1 MTKTN
6 NSVLLYKLNNIK
18 SLNDKEREEVA
29 DLNKIKAL
37 FEEIRDSGERVL
49 LQDSSFPNFDS
60 VALKIDFVGDS
71 WCRGIADHITEYKQ
85 VTSIPYT
92 IQYTSLLDANIKIIR
107 EEDNPFYG

>member
-1 MTKTN
+1 MKMN
-6 NSVLLYKLNNIK
+6 NNELLYKLNNIK

-71 WCRGIADHITEYKQ
+71 WCRGTAEHITEYKQ
-85 VTSIPYT
+85 VTNIPYT
-92 IQYTSLLDANIKIIR
+92 IQYTSLLDTNIKIIR
-107 EEDNPFYG
+107 EGDNPFYG